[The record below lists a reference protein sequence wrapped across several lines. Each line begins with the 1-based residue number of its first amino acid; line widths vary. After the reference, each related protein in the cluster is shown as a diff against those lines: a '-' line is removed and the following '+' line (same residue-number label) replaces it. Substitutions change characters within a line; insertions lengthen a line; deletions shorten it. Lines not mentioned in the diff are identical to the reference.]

1 MLLSGYWDEDY
12 DSYCF
17 NNECYDTIEAEEAMR
32 DDDEEKS
39 PHTNTW
45 DCDSETFPSS
55 DRNENVIFLKKIK
68 ERAVITV
75 IFGLSYFYLYPR
87 LV

>member
-17 NNECYDTIEAEEAMR
+17 NNEWYDTIEDEDEY
-32 DDDEEKS
+32 DDEKS
-39 PHTNTW
+39 PHANTW
-45 DCDSETFPSS
+45 DCDSETFSSS

-75 IFGLSYFYLYPR
+75 IFGLSYLYLYSR